1 LCNNNFHFIEQ
12 FYTKQ
17 TCLTFWNHLVLEEIC
32 NFSCKRQFFSCKWHM
47 WILGPLVT
55 LDKSQKIASHKRH
68 HMAFNHIDSHILV
81 TSRWD
86 FSSIALDNHSLDVK
100 LVKYCRNMG
109 LPRFGATYTIAFVVI
124 CVVTYGANCS
134 SMDNN
139 DVAMWHFV
147 MKRGRGGVRGRGWS
161 LIMTIA

>member
-1 LCNNNFHFIEQ
+1 MCSNNFHFIEQ

-17 TCLTFWNHLVLEEIC
+17 TCLINHSTLEEIC

-68 HMAFNHIDSHILV
+68 HMTSNHIDSHVLV

-86 FSSIALDNHSLDVK
+86 FSSIALDDHSLDVG
-100 LVKYCRNMG
+100 LVKYCRIMG
-109 LPRFGATYTIAFVVI
+109 LPRFGTTYTITFVVI
-124 CVVTYGANCS
+124 YVVTYATNCS
-134 SMDNN
+134 CMDGN

-147 MKRGRGGVRGRGWS
+147 MKGRGGRGGLWS
-161 LIMTIA
+161 WQLPRVG